1 MSICGGRD
9 NLLLFVEAANILEQR
24 RTSSSE
30 LGKTAYVHYDVTIEL
45 VNMGKNSMSRSHYLG
60 S

>member
-1 MSICGGRD
+1 MSIAGGD

-30 LGKTAYVHYDVTIEL
+30 PGKTAYAYYDVTLEL
-45 VNMGKNSMSRSHYLG
+45 VNMAAVIARRTQ
-60 S
+60 